1 VSETPVWRPT
11 ARILVADPEGRLLL
25 FSAREADGERW
36 WLTPGGGV
44 HRGESVRAAAVRELA
59 EETGYT
65 VTEDELGPVVASSSS
80 HWLAKKEGKMFLG
93 AHSYFFLR
101 VTHTTLNTDGQEDLE
116 RDLLTGHGWWSVA
129 DLRAAIERISPPGLA
144 DLMERLLRG
153 DIPQSPV
160 RLPRRKG

>member
-1 VSETPVWRPT
+1 VSETPIWRPT
-11 ARILVADPEGRLLL
+11 ARILVADPDGRLLL
-25 FSAREADGERW
+25 FSAREPDGERW

-44 HRGESVRAAAVRELA
+44 HRGETVRAAAVRELF
-59 EETGYT
+59 EETGYP

-80 HWLAKKEGKMFLG
+80 RWLAKQEGKLFLG

-101 VTHTTLNTDGQEDLE
+101 VPHTTLNTDGQEDLE
-116 RDLLTGHGWWSVA
+116 RDLLTGHGWWTVA
-129 DLRAAIERISPPGLA
+129 DLRAATEYISPPGLA

-153 DIPQSPV
+153 DIPPTPV